1 MFNERFAVR
10 EEAVAKHWYTPL
22 GYVVGGALT
31 LTALAYAQALAGG
44 SEATAAVREGGRLLL
59 TLVSLVGFAVYPA
72 LLNDALYLSGRAADW
87 RPHSVG
93 HVAFGLAF
101 PLAVYA
107 VGTVAF
113 PDRAGTL
120 AVVSHGAAVVVT
132 SGAYLLRRHRAV
144 GLP

>member
-1 MFNERFAVR
+1 
-10 EEAVAKHWYTPL
+10 
-22 GYVVGGALT
+22 
-31 LTALAYAQALAGG
+31 
-44 SEATAAVREGGRLLL
+44 
-59 TLVSLVGFAVYPA
+59 
-72 LLNDALYLSGRAADW
+72 
-87 RPHSVG
+87 VG